1 MSCNDGHLRFPTE
14 KKNQTQK
21 FYSEHS
27 YQITIPSHERKTFLK
42 LPQIREHI
50 GASSHVGFPNERKI
64 KQNVEDYPRNIS
76 TKFGSQ
82 WTGGL

>member
-42 LPQIREHI
+42 LPQIREHNW
-50 GASSHVGFPNERKI
+50 S
-64 KQNVEDYPRNIS
+64 
-76 TKFGSQ
+76 
-82 WTGGL
+82 